1 MYTVFKHKWDIMCIA
16 LQSAFLQ
23 NEFLKKTKC
32 DQLPVCLKSSVVP
45 HSLTI
50 KSEASQSL
58 LQFGLCLLY
67 CSQITELL
75 FQ

>member
-23 NEFLKKTKC
+23 NELKKKKC
-32 DQLPVCLKSSVVP
+32 DQLTSLFEILYGP